1 MRIYRGFLIEKQF
14 PSGIWGA
21 SNYSEGYGFLRADTL
36 EGIKRA
42 IRIARSEN
50 SEKFRGAGE
59 N

>member
-42 IRIARSEN
+42 IRIAR
-50 SEKFRGAGE
+50 RY
-59 N
+59 